1 MQLMRKATQILLG
14 ATLIYTGTLHLTTSR
29 MEFQAQVPPWVPLSP
44 DFVVLA
50 SGVVE
55 IALGLALISLQRRR
69 EVGIATA
76 LFFIAIFP
84 GNISQFV
91 NHIDAFG
98 LDSDRARAIRLLFQP
113 LLVLW
118 ALWST
123 TAMPNGSFKRFRN
136 YIKKIIRE
144 NKVATVIGILIGGVG
159 TRFLEDGNLLVTTV
173 LTGMSVVGVLVVW
186 VGVKKFSDLLKRINL
201 KQD

>member
-1 MQLMRKATQILLG
+1 MHLIRKLTQILLG
-14 ATLIYTGTLHLTTSR
+14 ATLIYTGTLHLTTR
-29 MEFQAQVPPWVPLSP
+29 RLEFQAQVPPWAPFTP
-44 DFVVLA
+44 DFIVLA

-55 IALGLALISLQRRR
+55 IALGLSLISLQRRR

-76 LFFIAIFP
+76 AFFIAIFP

-123 TAMPNGSFKRFRN
+123 TAMPKGTFRRFRN
-136 YIKKIIRE
+136 YVKKTIRE

-173 LTGMSVVGVLVVW
+173 ITGMTTSAVLTAW
-186 VGVKKFSDLLKRINL
+186 LILKRI
-201 KQD
+201 KKY

>member
-1 MQLMRKATQILLG
+1 MHLIRKLTQILLG

-29 MEFQAQVPPWVPLSP
+29 MEFQAQVPTWLPLSP

-55 IALGLALISLQRRR
+55 ITLGLALASLQRRR

-84 GNISQFV
+84 GNISQYI

-98 LDSDRARAIRLLFQP
+98 LDSDRARAIRLIFQP

-118 ALWST
+118 ALWGTGAFQKRST
-123 TAMPNGSFKRFRN
+123 QN
-136 YIKKIIRE
+136 
-144 NKVATVIGILIGGVG
+144 
-159 TRFLEDGNLLVTTV
+159 
-173 LTGMSVVGVLVVW
+173 
-186 VGVKKFSDLLKRINL
+186 
-201 KQD
+201 

>member
-1 MQLMRKATQILLG
+1 MHLVRKLTQILLG
-14 ATLIYTGTLHLTTSR
+14 VTLIYTGTLHLTTGR
-29 MEFQAQVPPWVPLSP
+29 LEFQAQVPPWAPFTP
-44 DFVVLA
+44 DFIVLA

-55 IALGLALISLQRRR
+55 IALGLSLSSLQRRR

-76 LFFIAIFP
+76 AFFIAIFP
-84 GNISQFV
+84 GNISQFI
-91 NHIDAFG
+91 NGIDAFG
-98 LDSDRARAIRLLFQP
+98 LNDDRARAIRLLFQP

-123 TAMPNGSFKRFRN
+123 TAMPRGTFKRFWN
-136 YIKKIIRE
+136 YVKKTIRE

-173 LTGMSVVGVLVVW
+173 LTGMTTVATLLLWVLWSKVA
-186 VGVKKFSDLLKRINL
+186 
-201 KQD
+201 

>member
-1 MQLMRKATQILLG
+1 MNAFMRKATQILLG

-29 MEFQAQVPPWVPLSP
+29 QEFQAQVPPWAPFTP
-44 DFVVLA
+44 DFIVLA

-55 IALGLALISLQRRR
+55 IALGLALISLQRRKA
-69 EVGIATA
+69 VGIATA
-76 LFFIAIFP
+76 AFFIAIFP

-91 NHIDAFG
+91 NGIDAFG
-98 LDSDRARAIRLLFQP
+98 LNDVRARAIRLLFQP

-123 TAMPNGSFKRFRN
+123 TAMPKGSFKHFWR
-136 YIKKIIRE
+136 YGKKTIRE
-144 NKVATVIGILIGGVG
+144 NKAATVIGILIGGVA

-173 LTGMSVVGVLVVW
+173 LTGMTTTLTLFLWLIARKANKLISE
-186 VGVKKFSDLLKRINL
+186 N
-201 KQD
+201 

>member
-1 MQLMRKATQILLG
+1 MNALIRKLTQILLG
-14 ATLIYTGTLHLTTSR
+14 ATLIYTGTLHLTTR
-29 MEFQAQVPPWVPLSP
+29 RLEFQAQVPPWAPFTP
-44 DFVVLA
+44 DFIVLA
-50 SGVVE
+50 SGIVE
-55 IALGLALISLQRRR
+55 IALGLSLISLQRRR

-76 LFFIAIFP
+76 AFFIAIFP

-98 LDSDRARAIRLLFQP
+98 LNDDRARAIRLLFQP

-123 TAMPNGSFKRFRN
+123 TAMPKGTFKRFWN
-136 YIKKIIRE
+136 YVKKTIRE
-144 NKVATVIGILIGGVG
+144 NKVASVIGILIGGVG

-173 LTGMSVVGVLVVW
+173 ITGMATTATLVAWMVLQR
-186 VGVKKFSDLLKRINL
+186 LKN
-201 KQD
+201 